1 MSHELSALSAIAYR
15 DLLKFLRDPPRIIG
29 TLVFP
34 IIFVVLLGNS
44 FGSAADFG
52 YDFRTYV
59 FTGVFA
65 QTLFQSA
72 ALGIV
77 SLIEDREND
86 FSQAIFI
93 APVSRYTVVMGKIIG
108 ESLVALAQ
116 GLVIIALGAVIGV
129 SLTPER
135 ALGMLVAA
143 LIICPFGGVFGLITM
158 AGIRS
163 QRAVQQ
169 IFPFVFF
176 PQYFLAGVFN
186 PMSGLDPLFR
196 DVISRLAP
204 MRYAVDLVRGWFY
217 QGTPEAALT
226 VLDPP
231 VVNLAVILGL
241 TAAFLVVGTAL
252 FVRKEQNR

>member
-1 MSHELSALSAIAYR
+1 MNRELSALLAIAER
-15 DLLKFLRDPPRIIG
+15 DLLKFLRDPPRIAG

-34 IIFVVLLGNS
+34 VIFVVLLGNS
-44 FGSAADFG
+44 FGSAEDFG

-59 FTGVFA
+59 FTGIFA

-86 FSQAIFI
+86 FSQAIFV
-93 APVSRYTVVMGKIIG
+93 APVSRYTVILGKIIG

-116 GLVIIALGAVIGV
+116 GLVIIAFGTLIGV
-129 SLTPER
+129 DLTLAR
-135 ALGMLVAA
+135 ALGMLAVA
-143 LIICPFGGVFGLITM
+143 LVVCPFGGVFGLITM
-158 AGIRS
+158 ATIRT
-163 QRAVQQ
+163 QRAAQQ

-186 PMSGLDPLFR
+186 PIDRLGPFFR

-204 MRYAVDLVRGWFY
+204 MRYAVDLTRGLFY
-217 QGTPEAALT
+217 QGSPEAART
-226 VLDPP
+226 VLDAPG
-231 VVNLAVILGL
+231 VNLAAILAL
-241 TAAFLVVGTAL
+241 STAFLVIGTAT
-252 FVRKEQNR
+252 FVRQEQNR